1 MADLNLTKRNL
12 DNHVFKGV
20 AYEEHH
26 VLECSGCEAPLAEII
41 VIRKDCDVEMN
52 YAARCAHCGDRSFS
66 KKIKGLIALG
76 TTDYSSRISVEP
88 EVGSDGEEVMM
99 IQTGVIKAY
108 A

>member
-1 MADLNLTKRNL
+1 MPDLNLTKRDL
-12 DNHVFKGV
+12 EKHVFKGV

-26 VLECSGCEAPLAEII
+26 VLECSACEAPLAEI
-41 VIRKDCDVEMN
+41 VVVRKDGGVEMN

-66 KKIKGLIALG
+66 KKIKGLIVLG

-99 IQTGVIKAY
+99 IETGVIKAY